1 MRIFSV
7 IYECEGKDLGELAG
21 SGNKKRTSFWDVL
34 FKNIFGT

>member
-7 IYECEGKDLGELAG
+7 IDISKGKDLGELAG
-21 SGNKKRTSFWDVL
+21 SGNKKRTSLWDVL